1 MSTWASG
8 ETPRQVPYLTAR
20 EIERRAM
27 ALLAEYERR
36 HGPVAEPPV
45 PIDEILE
52 LHLGLQL
59 EFGDLRERLGRPG
72 VLGALLT
79 NERCVAIDGHLDPN
93 THPRQEGR
101 YRFTLAH
108 EVGHWVLHRHLQ
120 GATLVELATEHIS
133 HGGRS
138 RERQRIEVQA
148 NLFASCLLMPRLLVR
163 QVWRDIRGGDSPFC
177 VDAVD
182 ERSSYATLRAVLRSV
197 LSPYD
202 ERGPDDVLLEHF
214 SRPFAARFQVSAEAM
229 RIRLEQLQLVIR
241 ADRRR

>member
-1 MSTWASG
+1 MSTWASR
-8 ETPRQVPYLTAR
+8 EAPRPVPYLTAR
-20 EIERRAM
+20 EIEQRAM
-27 ALLAEYERR
+27 ALLADYERR
-36 HGPVAEPPV
+36 HGPVVEPPV

-59 EFGDLRERLGRPG
+59 EFGDLSARLGRPG

-79 NERCVAIDGHLDPN
+79 SERCIAIDGQLDPN

-108 EVGHWVLHRHLQ
+108 EVGHWVLHRDHQ
-120 GATLVELATEHIS
+120 GATLVELATEDMS
-133 HGGRS
+133 QAGRS

-163 QVWRDIRGGDSPFC
+163 RVWRDIRGSDSPFC
-177 VDAVD
+177 VEAVD
-182 ERSSYATLRAVLRSV
+182 ERSAYATLRAVLGSV
-197 LSPYD
+197 LSPDD